1 MPLRHLRVPAGDD
14 ILRQPRVEGLVMV
27 AQGGNLDAFAADG
40 WDEVTPGPVL
50 WTDERSDIFGVIRW
64 R

>member
-1 MPLRHLRVPAGDD
+1 MAAP
-14 ILRQPRVEGLVMV
+14 
-27 AQGGNLDAFAADG
+27 GGNGDTFAADG

-50 WTDERSDIFGVIRW
+50 WTDERSDIFRVIRW